1 MNTSIVQEIARMQ
14 CKSINGEQTGEGGDA
29 DEEELPV
36 GDPPFNLLAARLP
49 PLHGAAGATLHR
61 RRQAAAATALL
72 RCPSQRSLR
81 SPPQQSAGTHML
93 LLKLCSSIYASHTAM
108 LLPFDLWSTPKN
120 EFLRFNKI
128 STSLSHQICGIKR
141 LLCWAF
147 IFADKKKCSLLLR
160 FNIFIRMP
168 CF

>member
-1 MNTSIVQEIARMQ
+1 
-14 CKSINGEQTGEGGDA
+14 
-29 DEEELPV
+29 
-36 GDPPFNLLAARLP
+36 
-49 PLHGAAGATLHR
+49 
-61 RRQAAAATALL
+61 
-72 RCPSQRSLR
+72 
-81 SPPQQSAGTHML
+81 ML

-147 IFADKKKCSLLLR
+147 IFADKKKCSLLFR